1 MLFVNS
7 KCVSLQRITNR
18 KNCMETLFAK
28 QDRLLALTSTGIVRQ
43 LIEQINWDAQLIAIK
58 GARGVGKTTL
68 MLQYIKLNY
77 PQYSREVLYCSLDA
91 VYFSNHSLLDLT
103 DKFYKNGGKHLFLDE
118 VHKYP
123 NWSREI
129 KEIYDFY
136 PDLRVV
142 ISASSLLNLL
152 KGDADLS
159 RRCIPYNLQGLSFRE
174 FLQFYKGI
182 EIPISSLEEVLT
194 QPQELCSRVN
204 GVCKPI
210 PLFKEYLRYGYYPFY
225 LKNQTD
231 YYTSIEQV
239 VNLIV
244 ETELPQLCGVNTA
257 NIRKLKA
264 LIEVISTSVPFE
276 VEITKMATVIGV
288 HRNTVIEYLNHLENA
303 QLMHLLYADIKSVKK
318 MQKPDKIFLENSNL
332 LYALADSQVQIG
344 TAREVFVV
352 NQLSY
357 QHTVEYGKNVG
368 DFKIDGRYTVE
379 VGGEKKTFTQIADVP
394 SSYILADDIETPYGH
409 KLPLWTMGFLY

>member
-7 KCVSLQRITNR
+7 KCVSLQRITSR

-28 QDRLLALTSTGIVRQ
+28 QDRLLALTSTRIVRK
-43 LIEQINWDAQLIAIK
+43 LIEQINWDAQFIAIK

-182 EIPISSLEEVLT
+182 EIPILSLEEVLT
-194 QPQELCSRVN
+194 QPQELCARVN

-276 VEITKMATVIGV
+276 VDITKMATVIGV

-409 KLPLWTMGFLY
+409 KLPLWTIGFLY

>member
-7 KCVSLQRITNR
+7 KCVSLQRITSR

-28 QDRLLALTSTGIVRQ
+28 QDRLLALTSTRIVRK

-77 PQYSREVLYCSLDA
+77 PQYSREVLYGSLDA

-182 EIPISSLEEVLT
+182 EIPILSLEEVLT
-194 QPQELCSRVN
+194 QPQELCARVN

-276 VEITKMATVIGV
+276 VDITKMATVIGV

-409 KLPLWTMGFLY
+409 KLPLWTIGFLY